1 MLIQGSL
8 VALVTPMT
16 PEGAVDWDAYERLIE
31 WHIAS
36 GTDGIVTMLSLIHI

>member
-16 PEGAVDWDAYERLIE
+16 PEGAVDWEAYARLLE
-31 WHIAS
+31 
-36 GTDGIVTMLSLIHI
+36 